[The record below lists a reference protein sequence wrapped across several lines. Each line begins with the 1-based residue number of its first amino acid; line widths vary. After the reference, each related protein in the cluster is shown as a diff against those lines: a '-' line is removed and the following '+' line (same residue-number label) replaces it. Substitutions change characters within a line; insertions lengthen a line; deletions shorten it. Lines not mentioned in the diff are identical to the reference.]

1 MLVYR
6 VVSYQ
11 MFVSY
16 QMHTWVTSDKSAAW
30 NWAPR
35 VGRMTWVTTFRFFL
49 VGSSS
54 SLSSTLPPAS
64 LPPALYDRNNWSI
77 VHVHVCGVKKKSA
90 SNTQYMYWLGVVTM
104 ISKSS
109 TGTQQLP
116 QKFLIPVT
124 QKFGECLLC
133 STGFWY
139 QVTYILHFL
148 DLGYCHTLVPR
159 LVITEFLHTGKSQS
173 EACFKSLTVYDFCC
187 LDLLK
192 IKTIWW
198 MITDS

>member
-1 MLVYR
+1 MLVR
-6 VVSYQ
+6 YQ
-11 MFVSY
+11 MY
-16 QMHTWVTSDKSAAW
+16 TWVTSDRSAAW

-104 ISKSS
+104 ICLANQVPVLNNSHKIPYLCNAKIWRVSALLNRVLISS
-109 TGTQQLP
+109 YLHP
-116 QKFLIPVT
+116 SFLGPRILSYTRTTPCHHGISPH
-124 QKFGECLLC
+124 GE
-133 STGFWY
+133 
-139 QVTYILHFL
+139 I
-148 DLGYCHTLVPR
+148 
-159 LVITEFLHTGKSQS
+159 S
-173 EACFKSLTVYDFCC
+173 EWSLF
-187 LDLLK
+187 
-192 IKTIWW
+192 
-198 MITDS
+198 

>member
-1 MLVYR
+1 MYFLYINSFAFKYESTVTLVYR

-16 QMHTWVTSDKSAAW
+16 QMHTWVTSDRSAAW

-104 ISKSS
+104 ICLAN
-109 TGTQQLP
+109 QV
-116 QKFLIPVT
+116 PVLNNSH
-124 QKFGECLLC
+124 KN
-133 STGFWY
+133 
-139 QVTYILHFL
+139 
-148 DLGYCHTLVPR
+148 
-159 LVITEFLHTGKSQS
+159 
-173 EACFKSLTVYDFCC
+173 SLS
-187 LDLLK
+187 L
-192 IKTIWW
+192 
-198 MITDS
+198 